1 MATVTEENLKKDKEK
16 QNRGLIKHQKKF
28 KKGEQQRNKARA
40 RVRETPEQT
49 HERREANLRN
59 KARARI
65 HETSEQ
71 AHERREANLRNVT
84 KHRANQTSAKFH
96 EMIHANSRNEENV
109 EVTDSKAKAFH
120 HILKTRICHDEQLSH
135 EILDFIQNQG

>member
-49 HERREANLRN
+49 
-59 KARARI
+59 
-65 HETSEQ
+65 
-71 AHERREANLRNVT
+71 HERREANLRNVT

-135 EILDFIQNQG
+135 EILDFIQKQGKIKGSGD